1 MRVESGDEIGVGACG
16 RCYGVVGELVNRE
29 YAQARKV
36 YIFSLSY

>member
-1 MRVESGDEIGVGACG
+1 MGEEIGVGACG